1 MAKYHPAPIP
11 TRTKPSPKPSP
22 ALKPS
27 PTPKPPTTPKSASK
41 PLRAT
46 KPPPTPKPQPVT
58 KHPPKSKPTPTPKP
72 RRRKMPKGSVKFDPN
87 VTVRLYSKDEET
99 DGNVLN
105 METQKLLKDCHTA
118 HNKITDIINQNSVHR
133 ILKTT
138 TVEPLIRV
146 NDLYNH
152 WWIDNSPMVLHSK
165 LQNKQFLYRFIKM
178 FDQYVSTNISKVGD
192 IKPLMITSSRFKIY
206 FSNVRRAQ

>member
-1 MAKYHPAPIP
+1 MHMAKYHPAPIS
-11 TRTKPSPKPSP
+11 TRTKPPPPTKPLPTTKPKHPSPPATKPKP
-22 ALKPS
+22 K
-27 PTPKPPTTPKSASK
+27 PKPK
-41 PLRAT
+41 PAP
-46 KPPPTPKPQPVT
+46 KPPPTV
-58 KHPPKSKPTPTPKP
+58 PKSKPTPKP
-72 RRRKMPKGSVKFDPN
+72 RKRKMPKGSVKFDPN

-105 METQKLLKDCHTA
+105 METQKLLRDCHTA

-165 LQNKQFLYRFIKM
+165 LQNKPFLYRFIKM